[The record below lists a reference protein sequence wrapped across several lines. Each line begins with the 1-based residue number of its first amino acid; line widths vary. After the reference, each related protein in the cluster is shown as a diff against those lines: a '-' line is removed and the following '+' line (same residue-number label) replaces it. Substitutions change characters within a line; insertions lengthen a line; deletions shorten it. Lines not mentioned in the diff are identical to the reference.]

1 MQISNLTFHSRA
13 SAEAD
18 WKCQRARY
26 YLYNYEGGI
35 VKDNLTLNLFI
46 GNVIH
51 DGVAG
56 IATQSVLNG
65 AADIDTIATD
75 ANKLVY
81 ETLKEY
87 YYPDVEFPKESAE
100 WLLAMEQSTLVEAV
114 LRGFYRLSWPT
125 IFAKYPNFFKSETET
140 IFPHDASGKLNKK
153 GPFVYKA
160 KPDLVLAGE
169 DGLLYFEI
177 KSTSS
182 KKPEWVTSWN
192 YAPQVHGTAKAIEF
206 TYGKDVLG
214 TIIQGF
220 YKGYCLAPDT
230 PVLTS
235 NLKWVPVGTLSD
247 GDKLA
252 AFEENSGNNRS
263 GGKALRNWQE
273 ASVTRTGRAIL
284 PCYEIVLEDG
294 TKFVCSE
301 KHQWLTAQKE
311 QGMGSAVWKT
321 TEDIVP
327 NKTRIVKLIEPWKG
341 LGEFSPYDAGYLAAA
356 FDGEGYLTTAQFDR
370 EGIPYSTLQLG
381 FSQKYNPMLD
391 EVRNILVKNN
401 INWSDNN
408 RSDEIKKTVSSTQI
422 YGKIKILSLLGKIRP
437 KRLLPKLDFNKLGMI
452 KDLPC
457 RPQKVIKKT
466 FLGDQEVVTLETST
480 GTFVANG
487 YASHNSQYGK
497 YSSVLV
503 YGYAGKGNPPFTKVT
518 YSPDYRAGLKRTP
531 VWEMEG
537 GVKMWIEKLPLET
550 LSEQF
555 PQTPLIPTNE
565 GLAQDFFRQRAIRE
579 NLVKTQLS
587 GFKDF
592 DPKSREECLDTF
604 FPQSFSQCSPSFG
617 SPCEF
622 LNICHGTPQAKEDP
636 LNHGFA
642 KRDREH
648 NDGYKILAEQLL

>member
-1 MQISNLTFHSRA
+1 MDIKNIIWHSRA
-13 SAEAD
+13 SAESD
-18 WKCQRARY
+18 WRCQRARY

-35 VKDNLTLNLFI
+35 VKDNLTLPLFI
-46 GNVIH
+46 GNCIH

-87 YYPDVEFPKESAE
+87 YYPEVEFPKESAE

-114 LRGFYRLSWPT
+114 LRGFYRLSWPA

-140 IFPHDASGKLNKK
+140 IFPHDSCGKLNKK

-220 YKGYCLAPDT
+220 YKGY
-230 PVLTS
+230 
-235 NLKWVPVGTLSD
+235 
-247 GDKLA
+247 
-252 AFEENSGNNRS
+252 
-263 GGKALRNWQE
+263 
-273 ASVTRTGRAIL
+273 
-284 PCYEIVLEDG
+284 
-294 TKFVCSE
+294 
-301 KHQWLTAQKE
+301 
-311 QGMGSAVWKT
+311 
-321 TEDIVP
+321 
-327 NKTRIVKLIEPWKG
+327 
-341 LGEFSPYDAGYLAAA
+341 
-356 FDGEGYLTTAQFDR
+356 
-370 EGIPYSTLQLG
+370 
-381 FSQKYNPMLD
+381 
-391 EVRNILVKNN
+391 
-401 INWSDNN
+401 
-408 RSDEIKKTVSSTQI
+408 
-422 YGKIKILSLLGKIRP
+422 
-437 KRLLPKLDFNKLGMI
+437 
-452 KDLPC
+452 
-457 RPQKVIKKT
+457 
-466 FLGDQEVVTLETST
+466 
-480 GTFVANG
+480 
-487 YASHNSQYGK
+487 SQYGK

-565 GLAQDFFRQRAIRE
+565 GLAEDFFRQRAIRE
-579 NLVKTQLS
+579 QDVKIEAAKIKEPSFKEFKQLS
-587 GFKDF
+587 
-592 DPKSREECLDTF
+592 LDTF

-648 NDGYKILAEQLL
+648 NDGYKILTEQLLG